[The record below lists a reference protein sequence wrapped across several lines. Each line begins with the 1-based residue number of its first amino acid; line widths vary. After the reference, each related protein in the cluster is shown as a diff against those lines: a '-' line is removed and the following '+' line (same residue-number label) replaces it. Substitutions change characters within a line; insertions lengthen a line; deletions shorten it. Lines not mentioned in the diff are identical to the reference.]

1 MKWQD
6 LEKNKLAQEKLNTRN
21 KKYIVICTS

>member
-6 LEKNKLAQEKLNTRN
+6 LGKNKLAQEKLNTRN
-21 KKYIVICTS
+21 KKDIVTCTS